1 MKRAKYQR
9 NIIKYAAQLLFFKIN
24 LSLDHAKARLFVMK
38 AVLSTSNLCI
48 IIMKITQQKTPAVK
62 QKA

>member
-24 LSLDHAKARLFVMK
+24 LSLDHAKARLFVM
-38 AVLSTSNLCI
+38 
-48 IIMKITQQKTPAVK
+48 
-62 QKA
+62 